1 MAKEGVDS
9 INFWTDVD
17 GLIHCD
23 VQIKTI
29 YKVELEDSDKK
40 K

>member
-1 MAKEGVDS
+1 MAKERVDS
-9 INFWTDVD
+9 VHFWTDDD

-23 VQIKTI
+23 VQLKTI

-40 K
+40 